1 MKRLKRLFKKTSTAI
16 LCCALAVL
24 GLASCASTAD
34 KAQRAVQNRQ
44 YVQEQLAAETF
55 KIKVDYMYPQRYPSR
70 PIMSDFWLEMK
81 EGSVNSYLPYFG
93 QVHMPS
99 LYSIDEGLNFETPIQ
114 NYTKRRNDRKH
125 RTEIQFNA
133 KSRDDYYAYSI
144 NIYDD
149 GNADISVHSNRRD
162 AIRYSGEL
170 E

>member
-1 MKRLKRLFKKTSTAI
+1 MNGVEKVLRKMDIVAAV
-16 LCCALAVL
+16 ALAGVMTMT
-24 GLASCASTAD
+24 SCASTAD
-34 KAQRAVQNRQ
+34 KAQRAAQNRQ
-44 YVQEQLAAETF
+44 YVQEQLAAENF

-114 NYTKRRNDRKH
+114 NYTKRRNERKH

-144 NIYDD
+144 YIYDD

>member
-1 MKRLKRLFKKTSTAI
+1 MNGLEKVLRKMDIVAVL
-16 LCCALAVL
+16 ALAGVMTMT
-24 GLASCASTAD
+24 SCASTAD
-34 KAQRAVQNRQ
+34 KAQRAAQNRQ
-44 YVQEQLAAETF
+44 YVQEQLAAENF

-114 NYTKRRNDRKH
+114 NYTKRRNERKH

-144 NIYDD
+144 YIYDD

>member
-1 MKRLKRLFKKTSTAI
+1 MKDILRKAGIASLLTCAI
-16 LCCALAVL
+16 AMTMT
-24 GLASCASTAD
+24 SCASTAD
-34 KAQRAVQNRQ
+34 KAKRTAQNRQ

-99 LYSIDEGLNFETPIQ
+99 VYSIDEGLNFETPIQ
-114 NYTKRRNDRKH
+114 NYAKRRNDRKH

-133 KSRDDYYAYSI
+133 KSPDDYYSYAIYV
-144 NIYDD
+144 YDD
-149 GNADISVHSNRRD
+149 GNAEISVHSNRRD

>member
-1 MKRLKRLFKKTSTAI
+1 MNGLEKVLRKMDIVAVL
-16 LCCALAVL
+16 ALAGVMTMT
-24 GLASCASTAD
+24 SCASTAD
-34 KAQRAVQNRQ
+34 KAQRATQNRQ
-44 YVQEQLAAETF
+44 YVQEQLAAENF

-99 LYSIDEGLNFETPIQ
+99 LYSIDEGLNFETPIL
-114 NYTKRRNDRKH
+114 NYTKRRNERKH

-144 NIYDD
+144 YIYDD

>member
-1 MKRLKRLFKKTSTAI
+1 MNGLEKVLRKMDIVA
-16 LCCALAVL
+16 ALA
-24 GLASCASTAD
+24 LAGVMTMTSCASTAD
-34 KAQRAVQNRQ
+34 KAQRAAQNRQ
-44 YVQEQLAAETF
+44 YVQEQLAAENF

-114 NYTKRRNDRKH
+114 NYTKRRNERKH

-144 NIYDD
+144 YIYDD